1 MALGDVAGLLQPMID
16 AAANMA
22 DAFVPMGRILLAVAV
37 TITLIGATY
46 EWWLGGAG
54 GALAR
59 AVRAGIIL
67 TIPLFLLYGNNW
79 VGTMKTFTNFFSVGL
94 AQPLIEKSGQAAT
107 GGSAPELV
115 KSIITRVSNGIW
127 PDNKPAQEQ
136 EEVGGNVFEKA
147 WAFITNPSKSV
158 NESIFSALTE
168 ILFKILL
175 TFIGVMLI
183 VSILFALYGP
193 ILLMQVGV
201 VFGPLLVCWLAWEP
215 LADLA
220 RTWLRFMITSGFSLL
235 IGLVL
240 ALIAVGSIETFVS
253 SMQQMGTDPELPW
266 FLEIAAKIGGFLASA
281 GTMIFLSFML
291 FKADDIA
298 SGLIGGSAGGGS
310 GVGMMIL
317 NKITP
322 GPKVGKPGKPEPPK
336 PEPPGGDK

>member
-59 AVRAGIIL
+59 AVRAGLIL

-79 VGTMKTFTNFFSVGL
+79 VGTMKIFTNFFSVEL

-115 KSIITRVSNGIW
+115 KNIITRVADGIW
-127 PDNKPAQEQ
+127 PDNKLK
-136 EEVGGNVFEKA
+136 EEAGGNVFDEA

-175 TFIGVMLI
+175 TAIGVMLI
-183 VSILFALYGP
+183 VSILFSLFGP
-193 ILLMQVGV
+193 ILMMQIGV
-201 VFGPLLVCWLAWEP
+201 IFGPLLVCWLAWEP

-253 SMQQMGTDPELPW
+253 SVQLMGHDPELPW

-298 SGLIGGSAGGGS
+298 SAMIGGSAGGGS
-310 GVGMMIL
+310 GVGALIL

-322 GPKVGKPGKPEPPK
+322 VRKPGKPEPK
-336 PEPPGGDK
+336 TEPPGGEK